1 MNMESK
7 KLPKVVEQYL
17 NKSSTFNIFGLV
29 NIKVLKASTGSKMND
44 ETLKKLIKKRFSH
57 EMVNDEISFI

>member
-1 MNMESK
+1 MESK

>member
-1 MNMESK
+1 MESK
-7 KLPKVVEQYL
+7 KLPKDVEQYL
-17 NKSSTFNIFGLV
+17 NKNSTFNIFGLV

-57 EMVNDEISFI
+57 EMVNDEISFIQ